1 MEGFEIGL
9 TDRIVREALIS
20 EDLAGQRFDQAA
32 AALFEEFSRSRLKI
46 WIESGELTLA
56 GRPAAPKTRVGGGE
70 AIRLDAEVEAVV
82 PLAPEAIPLTVV
94 FEDDDLLIIDKPAG
108 LVVHPGAGN
117 PAGTLQNGLLAH
129 DPGLAAVPRAGIVHR
144 LDKDTTGL
152 LVVAKTLTAHQAL
165 VAALERREI
174 RRTYEAICQGVM
186 TGGGEVDAPIGR
198 HPRERLRMAV
208 VTRGRPSV
216 THYRVIERFRAQ
228 THIRVE
234 LETGR
239 THQIRVHMAHIRHP
253 LIGDPLYGGR
263 PRLPK
268 SPLPELVAAL
278 QRFHRQA
285 LHARSLE
292 LAHPGSGELL
302 KVAAPLPEDFQ
313 ALLGVLAADVAAE
326 SRRD

>member
-1 MEGFEIGL
+1 MEGFDIGA
-9 TDRIVREALIS
+9 TDRIVREALIPD
-20 EDLAGQRFDQAA
+20 DLAGQRFDQAA
-32 AALFEEFSRSRLKI
+32 AALFEEFSRSRLKV
-46 WIESGELTLA
+46 WIEAGVLTLA

-70 AIRLDAEVEAVV
+70 AIRLDAEIEAVV
-82 PLAPEAIPLTVV
+82 PLAPEPIPLTIVH
-94 FEDDDLLIIDKPAG
+94 EDDDLLVIDKPAG

-152 LVVAKTLTAHQAL
+152 LLVAKTLMAHQSL

-186 TGGGEVDAPIGR
+186 TGGGKVDAPIGR
-198 HPRERLRMAV
+198 HPRDRLRMAV
-208 VTRGRPSV
+208 VMRGREAV
-216 THYRVIERFRAQ
+216 THYRIIERFRA
-228 THIRVE
+228 HSHVRVE

-253 LIGDPLYGGR
+253 VVGDPLYGGR

-268 SPLPELVAAL
+268 SPTTELVAAL
-278 QRFHRQA
+278 PQFRRQA

-292 LAHPGSGELL
+292 LAHPGTGEPL
-302 KVAAPLPEDFQ
+302 KVAAPLPQDMQ
-313 ALLGVLAADVAAE
+313 ALLAVLAADAAQE
-326 SRRD
+326 DGLD

>member
-1 MEGFEIGL
+1 MIGL

-70 AIRLDAEVEAVV
+70 AIRLDAAVEAVV

-94 FEDDDLLIIDKPAG
+94 YEDDDLLVIDKPAG

-216 THYRVIERFRAQ
+216 THFRVIERFRAQ

-253 LIGDPLYGGR
+253 LVGDPLYGGR

-278 QRFHRQA
+278 PRFRRQA
-285 LHARSLE
+285 LHARALE
-292 LAHPGSGELL
+292 LAHPGTGELL

-313 ALLGVLAADVAAE
+313 ALLSVLAADVAAE

>member
-1 MEGFEIGL
+1 VIGL

-20 EDLAGQRFDQAA
+20 EDLAGLRFDQAA

-70 AIRLDAEVEAVV
+70 AIRLDAAVEAVV

-94 FEDDDLLIIDKPAG
+94 YEDDDLLVIDKPAG

-216 THYRVIERFRAQ
+216 THFRVIERFRAQ

-253 LIGDPLYGGR
+253 LVGDPLYGGR

-278 QRFHRQA
+278 PRFRRQA
-285 LHARSLE
+285 LHARALE
-292 LAHPGSGELL
+292 LAHPGTGELL

-313 ALLGVLAADVAAE
+313 ALLSVLAADVAAE